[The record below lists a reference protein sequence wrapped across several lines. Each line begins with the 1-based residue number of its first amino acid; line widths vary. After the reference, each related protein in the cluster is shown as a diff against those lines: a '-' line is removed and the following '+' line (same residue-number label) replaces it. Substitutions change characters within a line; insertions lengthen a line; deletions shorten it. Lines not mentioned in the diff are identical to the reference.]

1 MEREADGVVV
11 GAGIG
16 GGALRRGRHRQAAQR
31 HVTRHVAA
39 RAAGYAVALDV
50 GGTFTDVALVHEAS
64 GRLWVTKTPTTPDD
78 PARGFIAGI
87 DKALRL
93 ASADA
98 AALRH
103 VLHGTTTATNAILEG
118 KGAAT
123 GLLATAGFRDVLEIG
138 RHDIPRRANMFAWVK
153 PARPVPPELIF
164 EIGGR
169 VTVEGEEIE
178 PLDAGAVRAA
188 ARRLREAGVDSI
200 AVCFLHSYANPAHE
214 RRTAVLLREEHPGC
228 AVSLSSEVLP
238 VFREFERSMGTVL
251 NAYVQPLVG
260 RYVARL
266 VEQLRPRGITA
277 PLSIMKS
284 NGGVIGADV
293 VRTQAIHTALSGPAA
308 GVIGVRRVGEA
319 AGFADLISVDVG
331 GTSADVC
338 LVRGGEA
345 EVTVEGRIGAWP
357 LHVPMI
363 DIHTIGAGGGSI
375 ARVTDDGALTV
386 GPESAGAKPGPVC
399 YGAGGE
405 EPTVT
410 DAHLVLGRIPPHLL
424 GGEIPL
430 DAERAR
436 RAIDER
442 VARPL
447 GLPLAAAAQGILDIV
462 NNNMVGALRLVSVE
476 RGYDPRDFVLVPFGG
491 AGPLHGVDLAA
502 LLGMRTVVVP
512 RHPGVL
518 STFGLLGTEVRN
530 DYARTSLQK
539 PPDYDLDAV
548 AAVNAELE
556 SQASA
561 WLAAEGVAPGARRLT
576 RLADLRYRHQG
587 FELTVPWPERDLGVA
602 PLVARFHER
611 HRQLYT
617 YALADAPVEIVTLRV
632 AAAGRVRRF
641 TLPSLER
648 RAAARTRPPRR
659 RVHFAG
665 AGWTACPCVDRERLG
680 AGAVVAGPAIVE
692 QLDTTTVVPPGHR
705 ATVDGVGN
713 LVIRAGGRAR

>member
-1 MEREADGVVV
+1 MRP
-11 GAGIG
+11 
-16 GGALRRGRHRQAAQR
+16 RRR
-31 HVTRHVAA
+31 A
-39 RAAGYAVALDV
+39 RAAGYAIALDV

-64 GRLWVTKTPTTPDD
+64 GRLWVSKTPTTPHD
-78 PARGFIAGI
+78 PSAGFMAGI

-93 ASADA
+93 AGVEA
-98 AALRH
+98 ASLRH

-123 GLLATAGFRDVLEIG
+123 GLLTTAGFRYVLEIG

-153 PARPVPPELIF
+153 PARPVAPELIF
-164 EIGGR
+164 EIEGR
-169 VTVEGEEIE
+169 VSVDGEELAS
-178 PLDAGAVRAA
+178 LDETGVRVA
-188 ARRLREAGVDSI
+188 ARRLREAGVGSI
-200 AVCFLHSYANPAHE
+200 AVCFLHSYANAAHE
-214 RRTAVLLREEHPGC
+214 RRARALLLEEHPDC

-266 VEQLRPRGITA
+266 TERLRPQGIGA

-308 GVIGVRRVGEA
+308 GVIGARRIGEA
-319 AGFADLISVDVG
+319 AGFGDLISVDVG

-345 EVTVEGRIGAWP
+345 AVTVEGRVGSWP

-375 ARVTDDGALTV
+375 ARVSDDGTLTV
-386 GPESAGAKPGPVC
+386 GPESAGALPGPVC

-410 DAHLVLGRIPPHLL
+410 DAHLVLGRIPSHLL
-424 GGEIPL
+424 GGEIAL
-430 DAERAR
+430 DVERAR
-436 RAIDER
+436 RAIEER

-491 AGPLHGVDLAA
+491 AGPLHGADLAA
-502 LLGMRTVVVP
+502 LLAMRTVVVP

-518 STFGLLGTEVRN
+518 STLGLLGTEVRN
-530 DYARTSLQK
+530 DYARTNLQK
-539 PPDYDLDAV
+539 PPDYGLGAV
-548 AAVNAELE
+548 AAVYAELAA
-556 SQASA
+556 QAQA
-561 WLAAEGVAPGARRLT
+561 WLAAERVPPAGRRLT

-587 FELTVPWPERDLGVA
+587 FELTVPWPERDLAVD
-602 PLVARFHER
+602 PLLARFHER

-641 TLPSLER
+641 TLPPLDR
-648 RAAARTRPPRR
+648 RRAARTRHARR
-659 RVHFAG
+659 RVYFAG
-665 AGWTACPCVDRERLG
+665 AGWKACPCIDRERLG
-680 AGAVVAGPAIVE
+680 AGAVVTGPAIVE
-692 QLDTTTVVPPGHR
+692 QLDATTVVPPGQR
-705 ATVDGVGN
+705 AIVDRVGN

>member
-1 MEREADGVVV
+1 
-11 GAGIG
+11 
-16 GGALRRGRHRQAAQR
+16 
-31 HVTRHVAA
+31 VTA
-39 RAAGYAVALDV
+39 RSAGYAIALDV

-78 PARGFIAGI
+78 PSTGFIGGI

-93 ASADA
+93 AGVEPAG
-98 AALRH
+98 LRH

-118 KGAAT
+118 KGAPT
-123 GLLATAGFRDVLEIG
+123 SLLTTAGFRDVLEIG

-153 PARPVPPELIF
+153 PLRPVPPELIF

-169 VTVEGEEIE
+169 VAVDGTELE
-178 PLDAGAVRAA
+178 PLDEAAVRAA

-200 AVCFLHSYANPAHE
+200 AVCFLHGYANADHE
-214 RRTAVLLREEHPGC
+214 RRARALLLAEHPGC

-260 RYVARL
+260 RYVGGLAERL
-266 VEQLRPRGITA
+266 RGRGVTA

-293 VRTQAIHTALSGPAA
+293 VQTQAIHTALSGPAA
-308 GVIGVRRVGEA
+308 GVIGARRIGEA

-338 LVRGGEA
+338 LIRGGEA
-345 EVTVEGRIGAWP
+345 EVTVEGRIGSWP

-375 ARVTDDGALTV
+375 ARVTGDGTLTV
-386 GPESAGAKPGPVC
+386 GPESAGAQPGPVC

-410 DAHLVLGRIPPHLL
+410 DAHLALGRIPAHLL
-424 GGEIPL
+424 GGEIAL
-430 DAERAR
+430 DADRAR
-436 RAIDER
+436 RAIEER

-447 GLPLAAAAQGILDIV
+447 GLPLEAAAQGILDIV

-476 RGYDPRDFVLVPFGG
+476 RGYDPRDFALVPFGG
-491 AGPLHGVDLAA
+491 AGPLHGADLAA
-502 LLGMRTVVVP
+502 LLGMRTIVVP

-539 PPDYDLDAV
+539 PPDYDL
-548 AAVNAELE
+548 AAVGAVYAELE
-556 SQASA
+556 RQAQA
-561 WLAAEGVAPGARRLT
+561 WLAAEAVPPAGRRVT

-587 FELTVPWPERDLGVA
+587 FELTVPWPERHLAIA
-602 PLVARFHER
+602 PLLARFHER

-617 YALADAPVEIVTLRV
+617 YALAEAPVEIVTLRV

-641 TLPSLER
+641 RLPSLER
-648 RAAARTRPPRR
+648 RTPARGRPSRR
-659 RVHFAG
+659 RVFFAG
-665 AGWTACPCVDRERLG
+665 TGWKTCPCVERDQLG
-680 AGAVVAGPAIVE
+680 AGAVVTGPAVVE
-692 QLDTTTVVPPGHR
+692 QLDATTVVPPGRR
-705 ATVDGVGN
+705 ATVDRAGN
-713 LVIRAGGRAR
+713 LVIRARRRGR

>member
-1 MEREADGVVV
+1 MGP
-11 GAGIG
+11 
-16 GGALRRGRHRQAAQR
+16 
-31 HVTRHVAA
+31 VTRSATT
-39 RAAGYAVALDV
+39 RAKGYAIALDV

-64 GRLWVTKTPTTPDD
+64 GRLWVTKTPTTPHD
-78 PARGFIAGI
+78 PSAGFMAGI
-87 DKALRL
+87 DRALQL
-93 ASADA
+93 AGIEA

-118 KGAAT
+118 KGAAI
-123 GLLATAGFRDVLEIG
+123 GLLTTAGFRDVLEIG

-153 PARPVPPELIF
+153 PARPVAPELIF

-169 VTVEGEEIE
+169 VTVDGAEIE
-178 PLDAGAVRAA
+178 PLDEEAVRAA
-188 ARRLREAGVDSI
+188 ARRLRAAGVDSI

-214 RRTAVLLREEHPGC
+214 RRARALLLEEHPGG

-266 VEQLRPRGITA
+266 VGELRPRGIGA

-308 GVIGVRRVGEA
+308 GVIGARRIGEA
-319 AGFADLISVDVG
+319 AGFDDLISVDVG

-345 EVTVEGRIGAWP
+345 EVTTEGRVGAWP

-375 ARVTDDGALTV
+375 ARVTEDGTLTV
-386 GPESAGAKPGPVC
+386 GPESAGAQPGPVC

-410 DAHLVLGRIPPHLL
+410 DAHLVLGRIPSHLL

-430 DAERAR
+430 DVERAR
-436 RAIDER
+436 RAIEEH

-447 GLPLAAAAQGILDIV
+447 GLPLAAAAQGILDIL

-491 AGPLHGVDLAA
+491 AGPLHGADLAT

-539 PPDYDLDAV
+539 PPDYDLGAV
-548 AAVNAELE
+548 AAVYADLE
-556 SQASA
+556 GQARD
-561 WLAAEGVAPGARRLT
+561 WLVAEGVAPSARRLT
-576 RLADLRYRHQG
+576 RMADLRYRHQG
-587 FELTVPWPERDLGVA
+587 FELTVPWPERDLDLDA
-602 PLVARFHER
+602 LLARFHAR

-617 YALADAPVEIVTLRV
+617 YALADAPVEIVTLRL

-641 TLPSLER
+641 TLPSLPR
-648 RAAARTRPPRR
+648 RRMAAARPPRR
-659 RVHFAG
+659 RVHFPG
-665 AGWTACPCVDRERLG
+665 AGWTMCPSVDRERLG
-680 AGAVVAGPAIVE
+680 VGAVVTGPAIVE
-692 QLDTTTVVPPGHR
+692 QPDTTTVVPPGHR
-705 ATVDGVGN
+705 ARVDRVGN
-713 LVIRAGGRAR
+713 LVIQTGRSPSPLRGEGRVRGRAQ

>member
-1 MEREADGVVV
+1 MGP
-11 GAGIG
+11 
-16 GGALRRGRHRQAAQR
+16 
-31 HVTRHVAA
+31 VTRSGTT
-39 RAAGYAVALDV
+39 RAKGYAIALDV
-50 GGTFTDVALVHEAS
+50 GGTFTDVALVHQAS
-64 GRLWVTKTPTTPDD
+64 GRLWVTKTPTTPHD
-78 PARGFIAGI
+78 PSAGFMAGI
-87 DKALRL
+87 DRALQL
-93 ASADA
+93 AGIEA

-118 KGAAT
+118 KGAAI
-123 GLLATAGFRDVLEIG
+123 GLLTTAGFRDVLEIG

-153 PARPVPPELIF
+153 PARPVAPELIF

-169 VTVEGEEIE
+169 VTVDGAEIE
-178 PLDAGAVRAA
+178 PLDEEAVRAA
-188 ARRLREAGVDSI
+188 ARRLAAAGVDSI

-214 RRTAVLLREEHPGC
+214 RRARALLLEEHPGG

-266 VEQLRPRGITA
+266 VGELRPRGIGA

-308 GVIGVRRVGEA
+308 GVIGARRIGEA
-319 AGFADLISVDVG
+319 AGFDDLISVDVG

-345 EVTVEGRIGAWP
+345 EVTTEGRVGAWP

-375 ARVTDDGALTV
+375 ARVTEDGTLTV
-386 GPESAGAKPGPVC
+386 GPESAGAQPGPVC

-410 DAHLVLGRIPPHLL
+410 DAHLVLGRIPSHLL

-430 DAERAR
+430 DVERAR
-436 RAIDER
+436 RAIEEH

-447 GLPLAAAAQGILDIV
+447 GLPLAAAAQGILDIL

-491 AGPLHGVDLAA
+491 AGPLHGADLAT

-539 PPDYDLDAV
+539 PPDYDIGAV
-548 AAVNAELE
+548 AAVYADLE
-556 SQASA
+556 GQARD
-561 WLAAEGVAPGARRLT
+561 WLVAEGVAPSARRLT
-576 RLADLRYRHQG
+576 RMADLRYRHQG
-587 FELTVPWPERDLGVA
+587 FELTVPWPERDLDLDA
-602 PLVARFHER
+602 LLARFHAR

-617 YALADAPVEIVTLRV
+617 YALADAPVEIVTLRL

-641 TLPSLER
+641 TLPSLPR
-648 RAAARTRPPRR
+648 RRMAAARPPRR
-659 RVHFAG
+659 RVHFPG
-665 AGWTACPCVDRERLG
+665 AGWTMCPSVDRERLG
-680 AGAVVAGPAIVE
+680 VGAVVTGPAIVE
-692 QLDTTTVVPPGHR
+692 QPDTTTVVPPGHR
-705 ATVDGVGN
+705 ARVDRVGN
-713 LVIRAGGRAR
+713 LVIQTGRSPSPLRGEGRVRGRAQ

>member
-1 MEREADGVVV
+1 MGP
-11 GAGIG
+11 
-16 GGALRRGRHRQAAQR
+16 
-31 HVTRHVAA
+31 VTRSGTT
-39 RAAGYAVALDV
+39 RAKGYAIALDV
-50 GGTFTDVALVHEAS
+50 GGTFTDVVLVHEAS
-64 GRLWVTKTPTTPDD
+64 GRLWVTKTPTTPHD
-78 PARGFIAGI
+78 PSAGFMAGI
-87 DKALRL
+87 DRALQL
-93 ASADA
+93 AGIEA

-118 KGAAT
+118 KGAAI
-123 GLLATAGFRDVLEIG
+123 GLLTTAGFRDVLEIG

-153 PARPVPPELIF
+153 PARPVAPELIF

-169 VTVEGEEIE
+169 VTVDGAEIE
-178 PLDAGAVRAA
+178 PLDEEAVRAA
-188 ARRLREAGVDSI
+188 ARRLRAAGVDSI

-214 RRTAVLLREEHPGC
+214 RRARALLLEEHPGG

-266 VEQLRPRGITA
+266 VGELRPRGIRA

-308 GVIGVRRVGEA
+308 GVIGARRIGEA
-319 AGFADLISVDVG
+319 AGFDDLISVDVG

-345 EVTVEGRIGAWP
+345 EVTTEGRVGAWP

-375 ARVTDDGALTV
+375 ARVTEDGTLTV
-386 GPESAGAKPGPVC
+386 GPESAGAQPGPVC

-410 DAHLVLGRIPPHLL
+410 DAHLVLGRIPSHLL

-430 DAERAR
+430 DVERAR
-436 RAIDER
+436 RAIEEH

-447 GLPLAAAAQGILDIV
+447 GLPLAAAAQGILDIL

-491 AGPLHGVDLAA
+491 AGPLHGADLAT

-539 PPDYDLDAV
+539 PPDYDIGAV
-548 AAVNAELE
+548 AAVYADLE
-556 SQASA
+556 GQARD
-561 WLAAEGVAPGARRLT
+561 WLVAEGVAPSARRLT
-576 RLADLRYRHQG
+576 RMADLRYRHQG
-587 FELTVPWPERDLGVA
+587 FELTVPWPERDLDLDA
-602 PLVARFHER
+602 LLARFHAR

-617 YALADAPVEIVTLRV
+617 YALADAPVEIVTLRL

-641 TLPSLER
+641 TLPSLPR
-648 RAAARTRPPRR
+648 RRMAAARPPRR
-659 RVHFAG
+659 RVHFPG
-665 AGWTACPCVDRERLG
+665 AGWTMCPSVDRERLG
-680 AGAVVAGPAIVE
+680 VGAVVTGPAIVE
-692 QLDTTTVVPPGHR
+692 QPDTTTVVPPGHR
-705 ATVDGVGN
+705 ARVDRVGN
-713 LVIRAGGRAR
+713 LVIQTGRSPSPLRGEGRVRGRAQ

>member
-1 MEREADGVVV
+1 
-11 GAGIG
+11 
-16 GGALRRGRHRQAAQR
+16 
-31 HVTRHVAA
+31 VTA
-39 RAAGYAVALDV
+39 RPVTARSTAYAIALDV

-78 PARGFIAGI
+78 PSTGFIGGI

-93 ASADA
+93 AGVAP

-118 KGAAT
+118 KGAPT
-123 GLLATAGFRDVLEIG
+123 GLLTTAGFRDVLEIG

-153 PARPVPPELIF
+153 PVRPVAPELIF

-169 VTVEGEEIE
+169 VAVDGTELE
-178 PLDAGAVRAA
+178 PLDEAAVRSAA
-188 ARRLREAGVDSI
+188 HRLREAGVDSV
-200 AVCFLHSYANPAHE
+200 AVCFLHGYANATHE
-214 RRTAVLLREEHPGC
+214 RRARALILAEHPRC

-260 RYVARL
+260 RYVGRL
-266 VEQLRPRGITA
+266 AQRLRGRGVTA

-293 VRTQAIHTALSGPAA
+293 VQTQAIHTALSGPAA
-308 GVIGVRRVGEA
+308 GVIGARRIGEA

-345 EVTVEGRIGAWP
+345 EVTVEGRIGNWP

-375 ARVTDDGALTV
+375 ARVTADGTLTV
-386 GPESAGAKPGPVC
+386 GPESAGAQPGPVC

-410 DAHLVLGRIPPHLL
+410 DAHLVLGRIPAHLL
-424 GGEIPL
+424 GGEIAL
-430 DAERAR
+430 DAARAH
-436 RAIDER
+436 RAIEER

-447 GLPLAAAAQGILDIV
+447 SLSLEAAAQGILDIV

-476 RGYDPRDFVLVPFGG
+476 RGYDPRDFALVPFGG
-491 AGPLHGVDLAA
+491 AGPLHGADLAA
-502 LLGMRTVVVP
+502 LLGMRTIVVP

-530 DYARTSLQK
+530 DYARTHLQK
-539 PPDYDLDAV
+539 PPDYDL
-548 AAVNAELE
+548 AAVGAVYAELE
-556 SQASA
+556 DQAEA
-561 WLAAEGVAPGARRLT
+561 WLGAEAVPAAARRIS

-587 FELTVPWPERDLGVA
+587 FELTVPWPERDLA
-602 PLVARFHER
+602 IDPLLARFHAR

-617 YALADAPVEIVTLRV
+617 YALPEAPVEIVTLRV

-641 TLPSLER
+641 RLPSLAR
-648 RAAARTRPPRR
+648 RGPARGRPSRR
-659 RVHFAG
+659 RVFFAA
-665 AGWTACPCVDRERLG
+665 AGWKTCPCVEREQLG
-680 AGAVVAGPAIVE
+680 AGVVVTGPAIVE
-692 QLDTTTVVPPGHR
+692 QLDATTVIPPGQR
-705 ATVDGVGN
+705 ATVDRVGN
-713 LVIRAGGRAR
+713 LVVRARGGTR

>member
-1 MEREADGVVV
+1 
-11 GAGIG
+11 
-16 GGALRRGRHRQAAQR
+16 
-31 HVTRHVAA
+31 VTRPGRA
-39 RAAGYAVALDV
+39 RATAYAIALDV
-50 GGTFTDVALVHEAS
+50 GGTFTDVALVHETS
-64 GRLWVTKTPTTPDD
+64 GRLWITKTPTTPHD
-78 PARGFIAGI
+78 PSTGFIVGI
-87 DKALRL
+87 EKALRL
-93 ASADA
+93 AGVGA
-98 AALRH
+98 ASLRH

-118 KGAAT
+118 KGAAA
-123 GLLATAGFRDVLEIG
+123 GLLTTAGFHDVLEIG

-153 PARPVPPELIF
+153 PARPVSPELIL

-169 VTVEGEEIE
+169 VTVDGAELE
-178 PLDAGAVRAA
+178 PLDEDAVRAA
-188 ARRLREAGVDSI
+188 ARRLRRAGVDSI
-200 AVCFLHSYANPAHE
+200 AICFLHSYANPAHE
-214 RRTAVLLREEHPGC
+214 RRARALLLEEHPGA

-266 VEQLRPRGITA
+266 VGELRPRGIRA

-308 GVIGVRRVGEA
+308 GVIGARRIGAA
-319 AGFADLISVDVG
+319 AGFDDLISVDVG

-338 LVRGGEA
+338 LIRGGEA
-345 EVTVEGRIGAWP
+345 EVTVEGRVGAWP

-375 ARVTDDGALTV
+375 ARVTEDGTLTV
-386 GPESAGAKPGPVC
+386 GPESAGAQPGPVC

-410 DAHLVLGRIPPHLL
+410 DAHLVLGRVPPHLL
-424 GGEIPL
+424 GGEIAL
-430 DAERAR
+430 DVERAR
-436 RAIDER
+436 RAIEER

-491 AGPLHGVDLAA
+491 AGPLHGADLAA

-539 PPDYDLDAV
+539 PPDHDLAAV
-548 AAVNAELE
+548 ASVYADLE
-556 SQASA
+556 SQAQA
-561 WLAAEGVAPGARRLT
+561 WLAAEGVAPSARRLT

-587 FELTVPWPERDLGVA
+587 FELTVPWPERDLAVDA
-602 PLVARFHER
+602 LVARFHAR

-641 TLPSLER
+641 TPPPLPR
-648 RAAARTRPPRR
+648 RGAAPARHPRR

-665 AGWTACPCVDRERLG
+665 VGWRACPCLDRERLG
-680 AGAVVAGPAIVE
+680 VGAVVTGPAIVE

-705 ATVDGVGN
+705 ARVDRVGN
-713 LVIRAGGRAR
+713 LVIQALRSPSPRRGEGRVRGRPR

>member
-1 MEREADGVVV
+1 
-11 GAGIG
+11 
-16 GGALRRGRHRQAAQR
+16 
-31 HVTRHVAA
+31 VTVRS
-39 RAAGYAVALDV
+39 AGYAIALDV

-64 GRLWVTKTPTTPDD
+64 GRLWVTKTPTTPGD
-78 PARGFIAGI
+78 PSTGFIEGI

-93 ASADA
+93 AGVEP

-103 VLHGTTTATNAILEG
+103 VLHGTTTATNAILES
-118 KGAAT
+118 KGAPTA
-123 GLLATAGFRDVLEIG
+123 LLTTAGFRDVLEIG

-153 PARPVPPELIF
+153 PQRPVAPELIF

-169 VTVEGEEIE
+169 VAVDGTELE
-178 PLDAGAVRAA
+178 PLDEAAVRAA
-188 ARRLREAGVDSI
+188 ARRLRQAGVDSV
-200 AVCFLHSYANPAHE
+200 AVCFLHGYANADHE
-214 RRTAVLLREEHPGC
+214 RRAGALVRAEHPGC

-260 RYVARL
+260 RYVGRLAERLRARG
-266 VEQLRPRGITA
+266 VRA

-293 VRTQAIHTALSGPAA
+293 VQRQAIHTALSGPAA
-308 GVIGVRRVGEA
+308 GVIGARRVGEA
-319 AGFADLISVDVG
+319 SGFADLISVDVG

-345 EVTVEGRIGAWP
+345 EVTVEGRIGNWP

-375 ARVTDDGALTV
+375 ARVTGDGTLTV
-386 GPESAGAKPGPVC
+386 GPESAGAQPGPVC

-410 DAHLVLGRIPPHLL
+410 DAHLVLGRIPAHLL
-424 GGEIPL
+424 GGEIAL
-430 DAERAR
+430 DADRAR
-436 RAIDER
+436 RAIEAR

-447 GLPLAAAAQGILDIV
+447 GLSLEAAAQGILDIV

-476 RGYDPRDFVLVPFGG
+476 RGYDPRDFALIPFGG
-491 AGPLHGVDLAA
+491 AGPLHGADLAA
-502 LLGMRTVVVP
+502 LLGMRTIVVP

-539 PPDYDLDAV
+539 PPDYDLGAV
-548 AAVNAELE
+548 GTVYAELE
-556 SQASA
+556 AQAAA
-561 WLAAEGVAPGARRLT
+561 WLAAEGVPPAARRIS

-587 FELTVPWPERDLGVA
+587 FELTIPWPERDLAVG
-602 PLVARFHER
+602 PLLARFHER

-617 YALADAPVEIVTLRV
+617 YALDEAPVEIVTLRV

-641 TLPSLER
+641 RLPSLER
-648 RAAARTRPPRR
+648 RRATRGRPAGR
-659 RVHFAG
+659 RVFFAG
-665 AGWTACPCVDRERLG
+665 TGWRPCPCLEREHLG
-680 AGAVVAGPAIVE
+680 AGAVVVGPAIVE
-692 QLDTTTVVPPGHR
+692 QLDATTVVPPGQR
-705 ATVDGVGN
+705 ATVDRAGN
-713 LVIRAGGRAR
+713 LVIRAGGRRR

>member
-1 MEREADGVVV
+1 MGP
-11 GAGIG
+11 
-16 GGALRRGRHRQAAQR
+16 
-31 HVTRHVAA
+31 VTRSGIT
-39 RAAGYAVALDV
+39 RAKGYAIALDV

-64 GRLWVTKTPTTPDD
+64 GRLWVTKTPTTPHD
-78 PARGFIAGI
+78 PSAGFMAGI
-87 DKALRL
+87 DRALRL
-93 ASADA
+93 AGIEA

-118 KGAAT
+118 KGAAI
-123 GLLATAGFRDVLEIG
+123 GLLTTAGFRDVLEIG

-153 PARPVPPELIF
+153 PARPVAPELIF

-169 VTVEGEEIE
+169 VTVDGAELE
-178 PLDAGAVRAA
+178 PLDEEAVRAA
-188 ARRLREAGVDSI
+188 ARRLRAAGVDSI
-200 AVCFLHSYANPAHE
+200 AVCFLHSYANSAHE
-214 RRTAVLLREEHPGC
+214 RRARALLLEEHPGG

-266 VEQLRPRGITA
+266 VGELRPRGIRA

-308 GVIGVRRVGEA
+308 GVIGARRIGEA
-319 AGFADLISVDVG
+319 AGFDDLISVDVG

-345 EVTVEGRIGAWP
+345 EVTTEGRVGAWP

-375 ARVTDDGALTV
+375 ARVTEDGTLTV
-386 GPESAGAKPGPVC
+386 GPESAGAQPGPVC

-410 DAHLVLGRIPPHLL
+410 DAHLVLGRIPSHLL

-430 DAERAR
+430 DVERAR
-436 RAIDER
+436 RAIEEH

-491 AGPLHGVDLAA
+491 AGPLHGADLAA

-539 PPDYDLDAV
+539 PPDYDLGAV
-548 AAVNAELE
+548 ARRVRRSRGPGAGLAGRGGGGPGRAPAHPHGRPPLSPPGLRAHRAVARARR
-556 SQASA
+556 STWTRSSRASTPAIVSSTRTRSPTRRSRSSRCGWPRPGASGASRCPPCPAAARRRRVRRAGASTSRARAGPRARASTASA
-561 WLAAEGVAPGARRLT
+561 WAV
-576 RLADLRYRHQG
+576 
-587 FELTVPWPERDLGVA
+587 
-602 PLVARFHER
+602 
-611 HRQLYT
+611 
-617 YALADAPVEIVTLRV
+617 
-632 AAAGRVRRF
+632 
-641 TLPSLER
+641 
-648 RAAARTRPPRR
+648 
-659 RVHFAG
+659 
-665 AGWTACPCVDRERLG
+665 
-680 AGAVVAGPAIVE
+680 GAVVTGPAIVE
-692 QLDTTTVVPPGHR
+692 QLDTTTVIPPGHR
-705 ATVDGVGN
+705 ARVDRVGN
-713 LVIRAGGRAR
+713 LVIQTTRSPSPLRGEGRVRGGSR

>member
-1 MEREADGVVV
+1 MGP
-11 GAGIG
+11 
-16 GGALRRGRHRQAAQR
+16 
-31 HVTRHVAA
+31 VTRSGTT
-39 RAAGYAVALDV
+39 RAKGYAIALDV
-50 GGTFTDVALVHEAS
+50 GGTFTDVVLVHEAS
-64 GRLWVTKTPTTPDD
+64 GRLWVTKTPTTPHD
-78 PARGFIAGI
+78 PSAGFMAGI
-87 DKALRL
+87 DRALQL
-93 ASADA
+93 AGIEA

-118 KGAAT
+118 KGAAI
-123 GLLATAGFRDVLEIG
+123 GLLTTAGFRDVLEIG

-153 PARPVPPELIF
+153 PARPVAPELIF

-169 VTVEGEEIE
+169 VTVDGAEIE
-178 PLDAGAVRAA
+178 PLDEEAVRAA
-188 ARRLREAGVDSI
+188 ARRLRAAGVDSI

-214 RRTAVLLREEHPGC
+214 RRARALLLEEHPGG

-266 VEQLRPRGITA
+266 VGELRPRGIGA

-308 GVIGVRRVGEA
+308 GVIGARRIGEA
-319 AGFADLISVDVG
+319 AGFDDLISVDVG

-345 EVTVEGRIGAWP
+345 EVTTEGRVGAWP

-375 ARVTDDGALTV
+375 ARVTEDGTLTV
-386 GPESAGAKPGPVC
+386 GPESAGAQPGPVC

-410 DAHLVLGRIPPHLL
+410 DAHLVLGRIPSHLL

-430 DAERAR
+430 DVERAR
-436 RAIDER
+436 RAIEEH

-447 GLPLAAAAQGILDIV
+447 GLPLAAAAQGILDIL

-491 AGPLHGVDLAA
+491 AGPLHGADLAT

-539 PPDYDLDAV
+539 PPDYDIGAV
-548 AAVNAELE
+548 AAVYADLE
-556 SQASA
+556 GQARD
-561 WLAAEGVAPGARRLT
+561 WLVAEGVAPSARRLT

-587 FELTVPWPERDLGVA
+587 FELTVPWPERDLDLDA
-602 PLVARFHER
+602 LLARFHAR

-617 YALADAPVEIVTLRV
+617 YALADAPVEIVTLRL

-641 TLPSLER
+641 TLPSLPR
-648 RAAARTRPPRR
+648 RRMAAARPPRR
-659 RVHFAG
+659 RVHFPG
-665 AGWTACPCVDRERLG
+665 AGWTMCPSVDRERLG
-680 AGAVVAGPAIVE
+680 VGAVVTGPAIVE
-692 QLDTTTVVPPGHR
+692 QPDTTTVVPPGHR
-705 ATVDGVGN
+705 ARVDRVGN
-713 LVIRAGGRAR
+713 LVIQTGRSPSPLRGEGRVRGRAQ